1 MCINFARGIY
11 FLKYNETHRSILL
24 PVMRQIRGRRI
35 FAARKFQGNFHTS
48 VPHIVKVLHSAGKR
62 VPLGA
67 VSNSAFKCGLG
78 RGAR

>member
-1 MCINFARGIY
+1 MY
-11 FLKYNETHRSILL
+11 SNETHRPILL

-48 VPHIVKVLHSAGKR
+48 VPHVVKVLHSAGKR

-78 RGAR
+78 RRAR